1 MNVDKTF
8 YTQVHYGEEY
18 KVYDINNFIGDF
30 GGYLG
35 LLLGGSI
42 PGLLDLI
49 ESFIQVLM
57 NKCWKRNQAPIQ
69 IDVATQLK

>member
-1 MNVDKTF
+1 MIKV
-8 YTQVHYGEEY
+8 QYGEEY

-49 ESFIQVLM
+49 ESFIQALM
-57 NKCWKRNQAPIQ
+57 NKCGKRNQAPIH
-69 IDVATQLK
+69 IDVETQLK